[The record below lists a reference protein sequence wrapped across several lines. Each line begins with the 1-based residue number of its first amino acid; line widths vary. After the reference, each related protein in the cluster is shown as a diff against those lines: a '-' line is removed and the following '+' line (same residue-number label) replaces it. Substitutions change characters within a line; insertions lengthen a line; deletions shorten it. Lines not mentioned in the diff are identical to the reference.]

1 MSNSQKK
8 SEKQTLGF
16 QTEVK
21 QLLNL
26 MIHSLY
32 SNKEIFLRELVSN
45 ASDALDKLRFEALDN
60 NALYGSD
67 PELKIRVSFDAD
79 ARTITISDNGIGMTK
94 DEMISH
100 LGTIARSGTRD
111 FINTLSGDQQ
121 KDAALIGQFGV
132 GFYSSF
138 IVADKVSV
146 VSLRAGCNSA
156 EAVCWESLG
165 DGEYTIEGVEKAGRG
180 TEVTLH
186 LKKDEGE
193 FLDDWRLR
201 HIINKYSD
209 HISFPV
215 EMQKQN
221 PLKKEEELTDAP
233 QPDEALSP
241 IYEQVNK
248 ATALWTRGKNEITEE
263 EYKEFYQ
270 HISHDFAPA
279 LLWAHNKV
287 EGKFEYTS
295 LLYIP
300 SKAPFDLWSRDK
312 SYGLKLYVQ
321 RVFIL
326 DDASQFLPGY
336 LRFVRGVI
344 DSNDLPLNV
353 SREILQGS
361 PIVDSIKGAIT
372 KRVLDTLEK
381 LAEENKEKYAEFWD
395 QFGNVMKEG
404 PTEDF
409 INREKMTQLFRFS
422 TTFDDNAKQRHSLQD
437 YVSRMKEGQEK
448 IYYVTAESFSS
459 AKQSP
464 HLEIFREK
472 GIEVL
477 LLSDRIDEW
486 VVNSIP
492 EFQGKALQSVAK
504 GALDIQALDKAE
516 DKVKQEKTEDA
527 FKSLVQLLQDALK
540 DKVKEVRTT
549 ARLRGSPACI
559 VADDYDMNLQMQR
572 IMQAAGQQIPLSK
585 PILEINPEHPL
596 IKGLNE
602 EPDLEK
608 VKEWAHILLDQAILA
623 EGGQL
628 DAPAEFV
635 QRLNKL
641 LLSTV

>member
-1 MSNSQKK
+1 MST
-8 SEKQTLGF
+8 EKQTLGF

-146 VSLRAGCNSA
+146 VSLRAGCNST
-156 EAVCWESLG
+156 EAVRWESLG
-165 DGEYTIEGVEKAGRG
+165 DGEYTIEGVEKATRG

-215 EMQKQN
+215 EMQKQ
-221 PLKKEEELTDAP
+221 KQVTTDEEVQEVSETV
-233 QPDEALSP
+233 
-241 IYEQVNK
+241 YEQVNK

-270 HISHDFAPA
+270 HISHDYAPA

-381 LAEENKEKYAEFWD
+381 LAQENKEKYGEFWD
-395 QFGNVMKEG
+395 EFGNVMKEG

-409 INREKMTQLFRFS
+409 INREKMSQLFLFS

-486 VVNSIP
+486 LVNSIP

-504 GALDIQALDKAE
+504 GALDIEAFDKAE
-516 DKVKQEKTEDA
+516 DKVKQEKTEEA

-540 DKVKEVRTT
+540 DNVKEVRTT
-549 ARLRGSPACI
+549 ARLRSSPACI

-572 IMQAAGQQIPLSK
+572 IMQAAGQQIPISK

-602 EPDLEK
+602 ETDLEK